1 MFKSLG
7 GMSSPKVKEFLMQ
20 ETAQLNKAWKNQGNT
35 MVQLPVFLPRQFG
48 FSWIFL
54 AFFWVFAVC
63 VAVSNGQLLV
73 WVGVPIVGHIW
84 VCLNIGYQ

>member
-1 MFKSLG
+1 
-7 GMSSPKVKEFLMQ
+7 
-20 ETAQLNKAWKNQGNT
+20 

-54 AFFWVFAVC
+54 AFFRVFAVC

-73 WVGVPIVGHIW
+73 
-84 VCLNIGYQ
+84 